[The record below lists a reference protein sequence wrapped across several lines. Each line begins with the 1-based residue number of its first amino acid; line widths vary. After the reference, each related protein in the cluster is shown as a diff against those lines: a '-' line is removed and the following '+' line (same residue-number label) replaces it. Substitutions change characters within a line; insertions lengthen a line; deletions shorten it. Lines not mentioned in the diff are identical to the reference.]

1 MGATTL
7 LRGRLLAQRAQVI
20 FTRERKKEVKKGGK
34 EKSSRVEMNR
44 RVHRPPCMLACL
56 VLYFRHFRFA
66 SRHDEI
72 MSSKRANQ
80 RLHNKQDPESET
92 SIISQHFRPVRV
104 RPRHKISQNPA
115 VRVINF
121 GSRIS
126 GLLPTAD
133 PREDDE

>member
-1 MGATTL
+1 
-7 LRGRLLAQRAQVI
+7 
-20 FTRERKKEVKKGGK
+20 
-34 EKSSRVEMNR
+34 
-44 RVHRPPCMLACL
+44 
-56 VLYFRHFRFA
+56 
-66 SRHDEI
+66 
-72 MSSKRANQ
+72 MSSKGANQ

-92 SIISQHFRPVRV
+92 SVISQHFRPVRV

-133 PREDDE
+133 PREDDDATMMMSRNLMRRPTIHSSELAKGKDGRKEEEREGGREGLDERTNE

>member
-1 MGATTL
+1 
-7 LRGRLLAQRAQVI
+7 
-20 FTRERKKEVKKGGK
+20 
-34 EKSSRVEMNR
+34 
-44 RVHRPPCMLACL
+44 
-56 VLYFRHFRFA
+56 
-66 SRHDEI
+66 

-92 SIISQHFRPVRV
+92 SIISQHFRQ
-104 RPRHKISQNPA
+104 RHKISQNPA

-133 PREDDE
+133 PREDDDATMMMSRNLMRRPTIHSSELAKGRKEERDEGRKGGRALTNEPTNEGEREEAENYRITHSLSGKIII